1 MLIKVMSVKK
11 NNNEII
17 NKYSNWKIV
26 CFFCKKI
33 KILFISFIVI
43 NGFMNNIYNKYII
56 KKIIDIKIM
65 LNRINGNVF
74 FFCVVKYI

>member
-1 MLIKVMSVKK
+1 MFFLKENK
-11 NNNEII
+11 N
-17 NKYSNWKIV
+17 
-26 CFFCKKI
+26 
-33 KILFISFIVI
+33 FISFIVI

-74 FFCVVKYI
+74 FFCVVQYIWLIFFDLIFFG